1 MSNLRDETVLGVHH
15 WDERVFSF
23 TTTRDPGFRF
33 TNGQFVMLGLQ
44 VDGRP
49 LLRAYSIASAS
60 HEDFLE
66 FLSIKVPDGPLTSR
80 LQHIAVGDRVVVG
93 TKPTGTLLVDD
104 LRPGRNL
111 YLLATGTGLAPF
123 MSIIRDPATYERFER
138 VVLTHGVRQASE
150 LAYHDL
156 LRHGLPTEE
165 LLGETVR
172 ASLAEIGEPVDMV
185 DIFRRSE
192 EAGAVVDEA
201 LAVLPGL
208 KAVWMQLGV
217 VDAAAA
223 ARAEAAGVTAV
234 MDRCPAIEIPRL
246 GM

>member
-1 MSNLRDETVLGVHH
+1 MT
-15 WDERVFSF
+15 
-23 TTTRDPGFRF
+23 
-33 TNGQFVMLGLQ
+33 
-44 VDGRP
+44 
-49 LLRAYSIASAS
+49 
-60 HEDFLE
+60 
-66 FLSIKVPDGPLTSR
+66 
-80 LQHIAVGDRVVVG
+80 
-93 TKPTGTLLVDD
+93 DD
-104 LRPGRNL
+104 ITID
-111 YLLATGTGLAPF
+111 AT
-123 MSIIRDPATYERFER
+123 IRR
-138 VVLTHGVRQASE
+138 VLTETRTIALVGWSPKPDRPSHRVAAFLKARGYRVIPVNPGQAGQV
-150 LAYHDL
+150 A
-156 LRHGLPTEE
+156 
-165 LLGETVR
+165 LGETVR

-192 EAGAVVDEA
+192 EAGEVVDEA